1 MTKILTPGLLAFAMT
16 GLLIIGHSALITVV
30 AGA

>member
-1 MTKILTPGLLAFAMT
+1 MTKFLTPGLLAFAMT

>member
-1 MTKILTPGLLAFAMT
+1 MSKILTPGRLAFAVT
-16 GLLIIGHSALITVV
+16 GLLIIGHSALINVV